1 MASTGERTVRLLS
14 PVAPAAV
21 QEVGAAGRLADLN
34 GKRLAFLDNK
44 KSNADVFLH
53 RLAENLGAKYHLSA
67 AQHYRKPLTSAR
79 PFPPEVMAE
88 IKASCDGVIAAL
100 GD

>member
-1 MASTGERTVRLLS
+1 MPNTAERTVRLLS

-21 QEVGAAGRLADLN
+21 QEVGVVGRLADLS
-34 GKRLAFLDNK
+34 GRRLAFLDNK
-44 KSNADVFLH
+44 KSNADVLLH
-53 RLAENLGAKYHLSA
+53 RLAENLSAEYRLSA

-88 IKASCDGVIAAL
+88 IRASCDGVIAAL